1 MPPKLALDELDEKG
15 WDTIG
20 KMADLAKGLSSPE
33 LAGFLAGF
41 QGAIREAHHK
51 TPSSQAEMDNNKFA
65 QLVSKKIIGVIKT
78 RSEKENGEEDYTY
91 FILKT
96 ADKAYNSPQDKF

>member
-33 LAGFLAGF
+33 FAGFLAGF
-41 QGAIREAHHK
+41 QGAIQELTTK
-51 TPSSQAEMDNNKFA
+51 QQAVK
-65 QLVSKKIIGVIKT
+65 
-78 RSEKENGEEDYTY
+78 
-91 FILKT
+91 LK
-96 ADKAYNSPQDKF
+96 